1 MLLTYSVVL
10 FKGVSLGPLCF
21 LIYIND
27 LVALLAQYGVKIKLF
42 ADDVKLHVKI
52 VNKVN
57 CDKLHQALS
66 ALYAW
71 AADWQL
77 GVSIDKCCVMC
88 IGKGTDQFHTV
99 AFNLLFCLHVAIWV
113 LQSEMTFHLVIILLI

>member
-1 MLLTYSVVL
+1 MQRNDTHDALYSVHAPCAA
-10 FKGVSLGPLCF
+10 GHP
-21 LIYIND
+21 
-27 LVALLAQYGVKIKLF
+27 ALEEF
-42 ADDVKLHVKI
+42 DKI
-52 VNKVN
+52 VNKVD
-57 CDKLHQALS
+57 CDRLHQALS

-77 GVSIDKCCVMC
+77 GISIDKCCVMC